1 MRPTLHSKVEEVVDT
16 LDLNPVMR
24 RRLLT
29 GAGLASASLAA
40 TALLSACDSGNKA
53 AGDVGDFPKTPRW
66 RFVFVCH
73 VTAHPFFTPTQ
84 YGISD
89 ACANCHRVYRDVSS
103 AAMRCTPH

>member
-1 MRPTLHSKVEEVVDT
+1 MLQHNVEEAADT
-16 LDLNPVMR
+16 LTLNPVMR

-40 TALLSACDSGNKA
+40 TALLSACGSTEKA
-53 AGDVGDFPKTPRW
+53 AGAAGDFPKTPRW

-84 YGISD
+84 YGIAD
-89 ACANCHRVYRDVSS
+89 ACALLNCD
-103 AAMRCTPH
+103 